1 MYAIVDIA
9 GQQTKVEKDQKLYV
23 NRLENEVGSSVVFD
37 KVLLIDDNGQVKIGK
52 PTLQDAAVSAT
63 IISHFKGEK
72 VLVFHKKNRKGYR
85 KLNGHRHF
93 LSEILICDIAED
105 KNSLTIP
112 EKKEEV
118 KVEVKAPKAKKTKT
132 VIATE
137 EVVVE
142 KKTRAKKVTA
152 EKVVKKETATKE
164 EKKSPAKTTRKS
176 TKIKKE
182 E

>member
-1 MYAIVDIA
+1 MYAIVEIA
-9 GQQTKVEKDQKLYV
+9 GQQTKVEKDQTLYV

-37 KVLLIDDNGQVKIGK
+37 KVLLIDDNGQVKVGK

-72 VLVFHKKNRKGYR
+72 VLVFHKKRRKGYK

-112 EKKEEV
+112 EKKAEV
-118 KVEVKAPKAKKTKT
+118 KTEIKAP
-132 VIATE
+132 
-137 EVVVE
+137 
-142 KKTRAKKVTA
+142 KKTRATKAKEEVVA
-152 EKVVKKETATKE
+152 EKTIKTKKETTAKTTKKETVAKE
-164 EKKSPAKTTRKS
+164 EKKAPAKTTRKS
-176 TKIKKE
+176 TKTKKE

>member
-112 EKKEEV
+112 EKKA
-118 KVEVKAPKAKKTKT
+118 EVKAPKAKKTKA
-132 VIATE
+132 VVATE